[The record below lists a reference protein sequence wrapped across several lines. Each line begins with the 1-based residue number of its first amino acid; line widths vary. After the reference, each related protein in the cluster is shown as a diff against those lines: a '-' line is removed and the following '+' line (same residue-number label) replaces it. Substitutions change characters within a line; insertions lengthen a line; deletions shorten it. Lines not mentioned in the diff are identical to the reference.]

1 MSDSHSEPPR
11 PEAYRPLRGI
21 RVVDMADEKA
31 ELAGPR
37 LIQLAREWIADVQW
51 ADEFDPGELTAG
63 QVYGGIERYYDGG
76 WAQFARDSQ

>member
-1 MSDSHSEPPR
+1 MDSTPDYRVLMHAR
-11 PEAYRPLRGI
+11 PGLTYAQ
-21 RVVDMADEKA
+21 KA

-63 QVYGGIERYYDGG
+63 QVYGGIVRYYDGG